1 MRPCVGRRPTSAQ
14 WLAGART
21 EPPVSLPSAKSH
33 SRFDTADAEPDDEPP
48 LMRSGAAPLT
58 GEPKCAFWPFI
69 ENASSSVIVLPT
81 KRAPASS
88 RRCTRRRGRRLDARH
103 RQHERLAAAGRIAG
117 DVEQV
122 LDGEA
127 EPGERAGRR
136 VRTVASG

>member
-33 SRFDTADAEPDDEPP
+33 RPFDTAAADPDDEPP
-48 LMRSGAAPLT
+48 VMRSGAAPLT
-58 GEPKCAFWPFI
+58 GDPKCAFWPFI

-88 RRCTRRRGRRLDARH
+88 RRCTVGAVDVLIPDIARTNGWPP
-103 RQHERLAAAGRIAG
+103 LVG
-117 DVEQV
+117 
-122 LDGEA
+122 
-127 EPGERAGRR
+127 
-136 VRTVASG
+136 